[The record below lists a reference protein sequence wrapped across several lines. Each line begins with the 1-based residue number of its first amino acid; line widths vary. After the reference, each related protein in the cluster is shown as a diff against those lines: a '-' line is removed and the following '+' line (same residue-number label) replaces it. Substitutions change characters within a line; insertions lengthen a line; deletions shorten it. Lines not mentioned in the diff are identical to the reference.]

1 MAQFGSL
8 EMVDPVSGGDGIPAG
23 ETKINLD
30 TLEGYFN
37 QEGFLK
43 KEKKKWEYCWDLID
57 HYRIKKKSKYW
68 EK

>member
-37 QEGFLK
+37 QEGFFKK
-43 KEKKKWEYCWDLID
+43 KEKMGILLGFN
-57 HYRIKKKSKYW
+57 RSLQN
-68 EK
+68 